1 MDVNEV
7 GNRETKL
14 KVIEANSWF
23 IEKSY
28 KMDKPLSRQKKKNRW
43 GIHKLI
49 ISERWA
55 TTTHPMDA
63 ERATRDTA
71 SNSMP
76 PIL

>member
-1 MDVNEV
+1 M

-23 IEKSY
+23 IEKSN
-28 KMDKPLSRQKKKNRW
+28 KIDKPLSRPKKQRER
-43 GIHKLI
+43 IHKLI

-55 TTTHPMDA
+55 TTIDPMDA
-63 ERATRDTA
+63 ERAIKDTV